1 MATNYLRGGEKV
13 RLILEQAVV
22 NIDKASQVAVGF
34 MEGAFEPDQETSVAM
49 VAAIQN
55 FGAPKVG
62 IPPRP
67 FFTNMIQQNM
77 GNWGGMVANAAKKFD
92 YDAVKIL
99 EEMGK
104 EIEEELQISIK
115 ATNEPPLSSTT
126 LMIRQ
131 MKEDDPS
138 LRDRMSYRVVQ
149 EARAR
154 VAAGKPYKSTGTAAK
169 PLIDTGTMYASVT
182 YEIT

>member
-1 MATNYLRGGEKV
+1 MATNYLKGGDRIKV
-13 RLILEQAVV
+13 ILERAVANV
-22 NIDKASQVAVGF
+22 DKASQVAVGF
-34 MEGAFEPDQETSVAM
+34 LEGSIEEDGTSIPM

-67 FFTNMIQQNM
+67 FFSNMIQQNM
-77 GNWGGMVANAAKKFD
+77 GNWGGMVATLMERND
-92 YDAVKIL
+92 YDAVEVLGKMG
-99 EEMGK
+99 EEIKG
-104 EIEEELQISIK
+104 ELQVSIK
-115 ATNEPPLSSTT
+115 ATNEPELSKTT
-126 LMIRQ
+126 LMLRQ
-131 MKEDDPS
+131 MKADDPS

-169 PLIDTGTMYASVT
+169 PLIDTGTMWQSVD
-182 YEIT
+182 YEVS